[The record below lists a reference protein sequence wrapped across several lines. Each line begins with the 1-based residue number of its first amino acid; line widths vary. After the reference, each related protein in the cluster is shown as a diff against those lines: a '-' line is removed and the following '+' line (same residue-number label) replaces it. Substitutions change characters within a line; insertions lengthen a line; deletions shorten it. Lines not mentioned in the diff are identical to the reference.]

1 MFLSINPKKFIMRK
15 LFITLTLVFGL
26 AAFTSQATA
35 ASYTIDDNAVEDLFA
50 SATETSFNMMSNAL
64 EFDSTPA
71 SAVAPSVSEKDPLV
85 AILLD
90 FFLGGLGIHRF
101 YLGTKTFTGIG
112 YILTCGGIF
121 GLVPFI
127 DLIVLA
133 INWDD
138 ISPYV
143 DNPKFFMW

>member
-1 MFLSINPKKFIMRK
+1 MKKL
-15 LFITLTLVFGL
+15 LFTLALITGL
-26 AAFTSQATA
+26 ACFSTDAS
-35 ASYTIDDNAVEDLFA
+35 ASYTIDDNQVEALFSSASEASFSIMNEALEMAPSMAIA
-50 SATETSFNMMSNAL
+50 SANGGS
-64 EFDSTPA
+64 
-71 SAVAPSVSEKDPLV
+71 KDALV

-101 YLGTKTFTGIG
+101 YLGTKTMTGIG

-133 INWDD
+133 INFDD
-138 ISPYV
+138 ISAFV

>member
-1 MFLSINPKKFIMRK
+1 MKKVLFFFVFL
-15 LFITLTLVFGL
+15 
-26 AAFTSQATA
+26 AFTAFMAENAQASKYKLNDA
-35 ASYTIDDNAVEDLFA
+35 KVDQLFENATEADFNLFA
-50 SATETSFNMMSNAL
+50 GMNMTETGLNSPNFTTVQM
-64 EFDSTPA
+64 E
-71 SAVAPSVSEKDPLV
+71 EKDPLV

-101 YLGTKTFTGIG
+101 YLGTKTMTGLG

-121 GLVPFI
+121 GVVPLI

-133 INWDD
+133 INYDD

>member
-1 MFLSINPKKFIMRK
+1 MKKFI
-15 LFITLTLVFGL
+15 FTLTLVLGL
-26 AAFTSQATA
+26 AAFSGQATA
-35 ASYTIDDNAVEDLFA
+35 TSYTIDDNAVEDLFA
-50 SATETSFNMMSNAL
+50 SATETSFNTLSNVF
-64 EFDSTPA
+64 EFDASPA
-71 SAVAPSVSEKDPLV
+71 SAVAPSVDGKDPLV
-85 AILLD
+85 AVLLD

-101 YLGTKTFTGIG
+101 YLGTKTMTGIG

-133 INWDD
+133 VNWDD

>member
-1 MFLSINPKKFIMRK
+1 MKKFLIA
-15 LFITLTLVFGL
+15 LTLVIGV
-26 AAFTSQATA
+26 AALTGNAKA
-35 ASYTIDDNAVEDLFA
+35 ESYTINDSQIDNLFA
-50 SATETSFNMMSNAL
+50 SATETSMNIISNVTDSAPAL
-64 EFDSTPA
+64 PGSA
-71 SAVAPSVSEKDPLV
+71 SVQEKDPLV

-101 YLGTKTFTGIG
+101 YLGTKTMTGIG

-121 GLVPFI
+121 GVVPLI

-133 INWDD
+133 VNWDD

>member
-1 MFLSINPKKFIMRK
+1 MKKV
-15 LFITLTLVFGL
+15 FITLLLVLGVVAFSSKAS
-26 AAFTSQATA
+26 AA
-35 ASYTIDDNAVEDLFA
+35 YTIDDAQVETLFA
-50 SATETSFNMMSNAL
+50 SATNASFNLISDVTEA
-64 EFDSTPA
+64 
-71 SAVAPSVSEKDPLV
+71 APSLAFAPKAAEKEAVV
-85 AILLD
+85 AVLLD
-90 FFLGGLGIHRF
+90 FFLGELGIHRF
-101 YLGTKTFTGIG
+101 YLGTKPMTGIG

>member
-1 MFLSINPKKFIMRK
+1 MKKFFLLLALVVGISTVK
-15 LFITLTLVFGL
+15 VEASNYKVDDNQIESLF
-26 AAFTSQATA
+26 ATA
-35 ASYTIDDNAVEDLFA
+35 TQVSMSVMFDNMNMNAASSQLSA
-50 SATETSFNMMSNAL
+50 S
-64 EFDSTPA
+64 
-71 SAVAPSVSEKDPLV
+71 KDPLV

-101 YLGTKTFTGIG
+101 YLGTKTMTGIG

-121 GLVPFI
+121 GVVPLV

-133 INWDD
+133 VNFDD
-138 ISPYV
+138 ISQYV

>member
-1 MFLSINPKKFIMRK
+1 MKKLLIA
-15 LFITLTLVFGL
+15 LTLVFGL
-26 AAFTSQATA
+26 AAFSNQAS
-35 ASYTIDDNAVEDLFA
+35 ASYTIDDAQVENLFA
-50 SATETSFNMMSNAL
+50 SATETSFSMISNVFEAAP
-64 EFDSTPA
+64 SMAVSPA
-71 SAVAPSVSEKDPLV
+71 SSGKDPLV

-121 GLVPFI
+121 GLLPLI

-138 ISPYV
+138 ISQYV

>member
-1 MFLSINPKKFIMRK
+1 MKK
-15 LFITLTLVFGL
+15 LFIALTLVMGI
-26 AAFTSQATA
+26 AAFSNQAS
-35 ASYTIDDNAVEDLFA
+35 ASYTIDDAQVENLFA
-50 SATETSFNMMSNAL
+50 SATEASFSMISDVFEAAPSM
-64 EFDSTPA
+64 
-71 SAVAPSVSEKDPLV
+71 AVAPASGGKDPLV

-90 FFLGGLGIHRF
+90 FFLGGFGIHRF